1 LVRRPRLLVLD
12 DATSAVDPRVEQ
24 QILAGL
30 AREGADRPTVV
41 MVAYRMS
48 SVALADAV
56 VHVESG
62 RVVDV
67 GTHDELLARDA
78 GYRELATAYA
88 REAER
93 REQERADAT
102 DDTAREAAED
112 GRDGHDEDRRDDD
125 LERREEIEEDDVVR
139 HVETG
144 ALEE

>member
-1 LVRRPRLLVLD
+1 VLD
-12 DATSAVDPRVEQ
+12 DATSAVVPRVEQ
-24 QILAGL
+24 EILAGV
-30 AREGADRPTVV
+30 ARGGDDRPTVV

-48 SVALADAV
+48 SVALADVV

-67 GTHDELLARDA
+67 GTHDELLARDP

-93 REQERADAT
+93 RENERADAT
-102 DDTAREAAED
+102 DDSVREAGED
-112 GRDGHDEDRRDDD
+112 EQVRDGHRDDD
-125 LERREEIEEDDVVR
+125 LARQEETEEDDVVR

>member
-1 LVRRPRLLVLD
+1 
-12 DATSAVDPRVEQ
+12 
-24 QILAGL
+24 
-30 AREGADRPTVV
+30 

-48 SVALADAV
+48 SVALADVV

-67 GTHDELLARDA
+67 GTHDELLARDP

-93 REQERADAT
+93 REHERADAT
-102 DDTAREAAED
+102 DDSVRDAGEDEQVRD
-112 GRDGHDEDRRDDD
+112 GRREDD
-125 LERREEIEEDDVVR
+125 LVRQEETEEDDVVR

>member
-1 LVRRPRLLVLD
+1 
-12 DATSAVDPRVEQ
+12 
-24 QILAGL
+24 
-30 AREGADRPTVV
+30 

-48 SVALADAV
+48 SVALADVV

-67 GTHDELLARDA
+67 GTHGELLARDT

-93 REQERADAT
+93 REQERSDAT
-102 DDTAREAAED
+102 DDAVRAAVDDGGDDGARE
-112 GRDGHDEDRRDDD
+112 D
-125 LERREEIEEDDVVR
+125 LARQEETEEDDVVR